1 LIGANIRNI
10 VIQAGGPD
18 DRRELARLVRFPR
31 QESDE
36 NTVRVEGNKAIVD
49 KIVASIE
56 KFVSE
61 RENQTVEVVEIAPEK
76 HRLLIGHGGETR
88 RKLESQFKVSIDIP
102 RQSTQGHARA
112 NVKIA
117 GKPTDVE
124 KAKDHVLTLV
134 KGQEGETVQVPRRV
148 HHRISDNGQFFRRL
162 RNDHNVTIDHSG
174 QQPPPRHA
182 PVQARSRMNGAAL
195 PLITDAPNSTD
206 HFSWELL
213 DHNDDND
220 EDGEIPWVLR
230 GQAEDVARARAMLQK
245 ALEQAQQQSSTGY
258 LILPDPRTY
267 RFVVGPGGSQINSL
281 RKQTGCKINVPKDQ
295 AKGEAIEIEGQREGV
310 EKAKDL
316 ILELLANGGNG
327 GSSGRRG

>member
-1 LIGANIRNI
+1 M
-10 VIQAGGPD
+10 
-18 DRRELARLVRFPR
+18 VRFPR

-56 KFVSE
+56 GFVNE

-76 HRLLIGHGGETR
+76 HRLLIGRGGETR
-88 RKLESQFKVSIDIP
+88 KILESQFNVSIDIP
-102 RQSTQGHARA
+102 RQSTQGHARS

-117 GKPTDVE
+117 GNPTDVE
-124 KAKDHVLTLV
+124 KAKNHVLTLV
-134 KGQEGETVQVPRRV
+134 KNQEGETVQIPIRV

-162 RNDHNVTIDHSG
+162 RTDHDVTVDHGG
-174 QQPPPRHA
+174 QQPPPRPA
-182 PVQARSRMNGAAL
+182 PAQARSRMNGGAL
-195 PLITDAPNSTD
+195 PLITDAPDSSD
-206 HFSWELL
+206 HSWELL
-213 DHNDDND
+213 DHNDDSS

-230 GQAEDVARARAMLQK
+230 GQAEDVAKARAMLEK

-281 RKQTGCKINVPKDQ
+281 RKQTGCKINVPRDQ

-310 EKAKDL
+310 EKAKEM
-316 ILELLANGGNG
+316 ILELVKDGGNAGNG
-327 GSSGRRG
+327 GRRG